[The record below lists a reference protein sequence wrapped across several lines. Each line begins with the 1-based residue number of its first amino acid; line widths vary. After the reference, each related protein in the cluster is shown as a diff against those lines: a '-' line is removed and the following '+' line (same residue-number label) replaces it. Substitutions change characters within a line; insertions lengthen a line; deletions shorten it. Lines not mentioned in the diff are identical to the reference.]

1 MDFYII
7 LVVLFLIYVLSDLFF
22 IYKKETGLLF
32 TGCYGWVP
40 YAYICYLLFVV
51 IISVTMETKAIFL
64 VVLIEV
70 YNLVKE
76 HFLQDWLKSIVRNI
90 NTRDN

>member
-32 TGCYGWVP
+32 TGCYSWVP
-40 YAYICYLLFVV
+40 YAYFGYLLFVV

-76 HFLQDWLKSIVRNI
+76 HILQDWLKSIVRNI